1 MELDYQQ
8 HQLMKI
14 LQIMTR
20 EEKEGPGR
28 LILMLQFYHTTIQYL
43 EVEIRSNRGR
53 GSTVPFCGGGNNG
66 SFLSILRLR
75 LLGSD
80 LGIDGR
86 VCG

>member
-28 LILMLQFYHTTIQYL
+28 LILMLHFYHTTIKYL
-43 EVEIRSNRGR
+43 EVEIRANRGR

-66 SFLSILRLR
+66 SFLSILGVEIAGLK
-75 LLGSD
+75 LGD
-80 LGIDGR
+80 
-86 VCG
+86 

>member
-28 LILMLQFYHTTIQYL
+28 LILMLQFYHTTIKYL
-43 EVEIRSNRGR
+43 EVEIRANRGR

-66 SFLSILRLR
+66 SFLSILGVEIAGLK
-75 LLGSD
+75 LGD
-80 LGIDGR
+80 
-86 VCG
+86 